1 MKKLTKHF
9 HVAHEDSED
18 EAERTSI
25 STPLQSS
32 KKSSSKKNYKT
43 IQVPSK
49 SISSGVKNT
58 NQVASE
64 AAAVA
69 IDESK
74 KNLADQIK
82 AEVQRKIHQNMK
94 ESTTA
99 RQPKKVVKI
108 STSETPK
115 VESLKKTV
123 KPVEHLRLTFYE
135 DKESERIRDVG
146 GACLPFSSQEPFLN
160 SFIAF
165 FHQKRGLSPASVET
179 ETVPT
184 LTYRNDLSSQ
194 DDEEE
199 EEEKDSVKQEV
210 SADEEGDPLLQH
222 IEASGL
228 PLKPRRATLMDGN
241 CWYDAAAD
249 QVLLHQIPDRPG
261 DHHQLRLEVC
271 RSLRNLPQTSSWVEN
286 LFSNSKKKFSKF
298 IARHRRPG
306 TWTDNLGI
314 MCQAT
319 ALYLGKVSHRHKYDY
334 H

>member
-1 MKKLTKHF
+1 MTSSTKHF
-9 HVAHEDSED
+9 SVAHEDSED

-49 SISSGVKNT
+49 SISSEVKNT

-94 ESTTA
+94 GSTTA

-108 STSETPK
+108 STSET
-115 VESLKKTV
+115 LKMTV
-123 KPVEHLRLTFYE
+123 KPAEHLRLTFYE

-146 GACLPFSSQEPFLN
+146 SACLPISSQEPFLN

-165 FHQKRGLSPASVET
+165 FHNKRGLTPASVET

-184 LTYRNDLSSQ
+184 LTYRKDLSYQ

-199 EEEKDSVKQEV
+199 EEEENSVKQEV

-228 PLKPRRATLMDGN
+228 PLRLRRTTVMDGN

-249 QVLLHQIPDRPG
+249 QVLLYQIPDRPG

-271 RSLRNLPQTSSWVEN
+271 RSLRHLPQASTWVEN

-319 ALYLGKVSHRHKYDY
+319 ALYLGKVTHCHI
-334 H
+334 